1 MKRYKMS
8 DVVIEINERENN
20 PSTSKYDRF
29 VGLEH
34 YVSGDVIIR
43 NYGSTNLLESSMKV
57 FKSGDILV
65 ARRNV
70 YLKRASMV
78 DFEGLTS
85 GDSIVLRAKNP
96 TIGRILP
103 FILNTDDFWDFADQF
118 SDGTMSKRLSPKT
131 LMKYEFVLPED
142 NELENLADLLWAMND
157 SKEAYQHLLIHTDEL
172 VKSQF
177 IEMFGEPE
185 TNDCGWNIE
194 TLKDVCIG
202 KLSYGSGAAAVDYD
216 AETRYVRITDITEE
230 GDLGNDIKSPNAI
243 DEKYLLNEGDI
254 LFARSGATVGK
265 TFRYQAKYGR
275 CIYAGFLIRLIP
287 DSNKVIPEYVF
298 GFTKSAYYEEFVKK
312 TQRAVGQPNI
322 NAQEYGDLKIC
333 VPPLEHQRQF
343 AEIVKQTD
351 KSKYTRR
358 FGVYSSMKGGER
370 CA

>member
-177 IEMFGEPE
+177 IEMFGDPICNTKCWPTKE
-185 TNDCGWNIE
+185 
-194 TLKDVCIG
+194 LKDVAPITRPAVPEQENYWWLNLDMIETYTGNVVEKVIVCKEDIG
-202 KLSYGSGAAAVDYD
+202 NSTA
-216 AETRYVRITDITEE
+216 
-230 GDLGNDIKSPNAI
+230 P
-243 DEKYLLNEGDI
+243 
-254 LFARSGATVGK
+254 F
-265 TFRYQAKYGR
+265 
-275 CIYAGFLIRLIP
+275 
-287 DSNKVIPEYVF
+287 DSNMVLYSKLRPYLNKVTVPDDYGYATTELVGLTPNPTVLNKIFLFNLLRSDAFVNYANSISGGAQMPRMPMESLRKFNCIIPPIDQQLQFVA
-298 GFTKSAYYEEFVKK
+298 FTEQS
-312 TQRAVGQPNI
+312 
-322 NAQEYGDLKIC
+322 
-333 VPPLEHQRQF
+333 
-343 AEIVKQTD
+343 D